1 MMIRKIRKRDYPAV
15 NRLLLQLHHMDVANR
30 PDLFSPLES
39 YMPKD
44 SFESLIDNPNVISIL
59 AQEKGQVVGCCFVSM
74 LQRSGMKPMTSAYI
88 DLLVVDEPY
97 RHQGIGRAL
106 FQEVQRRAKKIG
118 AQRIDL
124 TVWDYNQTAIQAYRS
139 YGMHPQRSVYE
150 IHI

>member
-15 NRLLLQLHHMDVANR
+15 NRLLLQLHRMDVANR
-30 PDLFSPLES
+30 PDLFSPLEN

-44 SFESLIDNPNVISIL
+44 AFDSLVDNPNVLSIL

-97 RHQGIGRAL
+97 RHRGIGRAL
-106 FQEVQRRAKKIG
+106 FQAVQARAKKTG

-124 TVWDYNQTAIQAYRS
+124 TVWDYNQTAIQACRS
-139 YGMHPQRSVYE
+139 YGMQPQRSVYE

>member
-1 MMIRKIRKRDYPAV
+1 MVIRKIRKRDYPAV
-15 NRLLLQLHHMDVANR
+15 NRLLLQLHHMDVSNR
-30 PDLFSPLES
+30 PDLFSPLET

-44 SFESLIDNPNVISIL
+44 AFNSLVDNQNVFSIL
-59 AQEKGQVVGCCFVSM
+59 AQEKGQVVGCCFASL
-74 LQRSGMKPMTSAYI
+74 LQRSGMKTMTSAYI

-97 RHQGIGRAL
+97 RHRGIGRAL
-106 FQEVQRRAKKIG
+106 FREVQTKAKKIG

-124 TVWDYNQTAIQAYRS
+124 TVWDYNQTAIKAYQS